1 MQIYLNLNWKWAYK
15 GMFGMFYDLLPWLA
29 LISILKHR
37 TTQSCPVCIKT
48 KHKMSIML
56 WEEAAKPGVKCGQS
70 EIRLGQYEMRKC
82 LSCYGRKQQ
91 SLVLSVVSLKSDWDS
106 MR

>member
-1 MQIYLNLNWKWAYK
+1 
-15 GMFGMFYDLLPWLA
+15 
-29 LISILKHR
+29 
-37 TTQSCPVCIKT
+37 
-48 KHKMSIML
+48 MSIML

>member
-1 MQIYLNLNWKWAYK
+1 
-15 GMFGMFYDLLPWLA
+15 
-29 LISILKHR
+29 
-37 TTQSCPVCIKT
+37 
-48 KHKMSIML
+48 MSIML
-56 WEEAAKPGVKCGQS
+56 WEEAAKPGVRCGQS